1 MLAIAGGKGGCG
13 KTTTTYQLGR
23 ALAADG
29 RSPLLVDADVEM
41 PDLHRVVD
49 VSREPGLAAVA
60 DGQRPAS
67 VAHTS
72 TDHPDLAV
80 LPATGAD
87 AADLAAAA
95 PRLRD
100 WDGPILLDCPA
111 GAMTDAVGPLR
122 VADRTL
128 LVSTPRRRSLRDAVK
143 TAAMARELDAPPLLA
158 VLVETSPADDAAT
171 VPAESARAAMN
182 CPVAA
187 RITYAS
193 SGDRPT
199 KTVRTGYRRVA
210 RKVQQR
216 NI

>member
-13 KTTTTYQLGR
+13 KTTTTYRLGR

-41 PDLHRVVD
+41 PDLHSVAGVP
-49 VSREPGLAAVA
+49 REPGLAAVA
-60 DGQRPAS
+60 DGRQPAS
-67 VAHTS
+67 VARTAA
-72 TDHPDLAV
+72 DLPGLAV
-80 LPATGAD
+80 LPAAD
-87 AADLAAAA
+87 ADTDDLAAAA
-95 PRLRD
+95 VRLRG
-100 WDGPILLDCPA
+100 WDGPVLLDCPA
-111 GAMTDAVGPLR
+111 GAMADAVGPLR

-143 TAAMARELDAPPLLA
+143 TAAIARELDASPIAA
-158 VLVETSPADDAAT
+158 VLVETGPADDAAS
-171 VPAESARAAMN
+171 VPATDARAALD

-187 RITYAS
+187 RVSYVS
-193 SGDRPT
+193 SGDRPRVR
-199 KTVRTGYRRVA
+199 VRTAHRQLA

>member
-13 KTTTTYQLGR
+13 KTTTTYRLGR

-41 PDLHRVVD
+41 PDLHRVAGVPGE
-49 VSREPGLAAVA
+49 SGLAAVA
-60 DGQRPAS
+60 DGHRPAS
-67 VAHTS
+67 VARTPA
-72 TDHPDLAV
+72 DHPELAV

-87 AADLAAAA
+87 VADLGTAA
-95 PRLRD
+95 PTLRG
-100 WDGPILLDCPA
+100 WEGPVLLDCPA
-111 GAMTDAVGPLR
+111 GAMADAVHPLR

-128 LVSTPRRRSLRDAVK
+128 VVSTPRRRSLRDAVK
-143 TAAMARELDAPPLLA
+143 TAAMARELDAPTLGA
-158 VLVETSPADDAAT
+158 VLVETSPTDEAT
-171 VPAESARAAMN
+171 RVPAETARAALN
-182 CPVAA
+182 CPVVA
-187 RITYAS
+187 RIAYVS

-199 KTVRTGYRRVA
+199 QPVRTGIRRVA

>member
-13 KTTTTYQLGR
+13 KTTTTYRLGR

-41 PDLHRVVD
+41 PDLHRVTGVP
-49 VSREPGLAAVA
+49 REPGLPAVA
-60 DGQRPAS
+60 DGRRPAS
-67 VAHTS
+67 VAHAPVG
-72 TDHPDLAV
+72 HPALAV
-80 LPATGAD
+80 LPAAGAGTD
-87 AADLAAAA
+87 ALDAAA
-95 PRLRD
+95 PRLRG
-100 WDGPILLDCPA
+100 WDGPVLLDCPA
-111 GAMTDAVGPLR
+111 GAMADAVGPLR

-171 VPAESARAAMN
+171 VPTEPARAAMN
-182 CPVAA
+182 CPVAE
-187 RITYAS
+187 RIPYVS
-193 SGDRPT
+193 SGDRRTQP
-199 KTVRTGYRRVA
+199 VRTGYRRVA